1 MYLLFIILLSKL
13 IRKFRRR
20 RRLVESYEEPT
31 QESKEGGDKSVT
43 TMKNI
48 YDQPLQSCG
57 TSSMKPGSW
66 DSEGYCS
73 ETDGGVHQICVKKI
87 AQSTPGF
94 SKTTGQSNWSD
105 NRGTDNHCVCL
116 GAWSLYNA
124 EQNKNNHSQ
133 SNKQVL
139 QCGAIPKVALSE
151 QYVSKFSEGWNK
163 WNGLELDNQIKNGVE
178 ALVTNCYDSTE
189 PKTEALRKNYCE
201 FASKVAP
208 LSSSTMYHEYCSKP
222 LK

>member
-1 MYLLFIILLSKL
+1 MYLLFIILFTKL
-13 IRKFRRR
+13 LQKFRRR
-20 RRLVESYEEPT
+20 RRLIESYEESK
-31 QESKEGGDKSVT
+31 QELKEGSDKSVT

-73 ETDGGVHQICVKKI
+73 ETDGGVHQICIKNI
-87 AQSTPGF
+87 SQSTPRF
-94 SKTTGQSNWSD
+94 SETTGQSNWS
-105 NRGTDNHCVCL
+105 NKRGTDNHCVCL

-124 EQNKNNHSQ
+124 KQEKNKQSM

-139 QCGAIPKVALSE
+139 QCDAIPKVALSK
-151 QYVSKFSEGWNK
+151 QYVNKFSEGWNK
-163 WNGLELDNQIKNGVE
+163 WNGLEINDQIKNGVE
-178 ALVTNCYDSTE
+178 ALVTNCYDPTDS
-189 PKTEALRKNYCE
+189 KTEALRKNYCE
-201 FASKVAP
+201 FAKEVIP
-208 LSSSTMYHEYCSKP
+208 LSSSTMYHKYCSKP